1 MSNDYYVKEIL
12 EIIKI
17 KNKKNKQKKAV
28 IFSSITAFLILIVSI
43 IFFASNAFADNKVDL
58 IKDGEGREYL
68 YFEIDHTLSN
78 AKYKYYGYG
87 YTVAL
92 YDRSTNKF
100 LDLDNGTEQGKQVFM
115 PNNSFKPQMV
125 GSKEYVQI
133 YIEDLL
139 KATGVKEEYF
149 YSESLTIYLNGRL
162 GIKVDGKL
170 VHLYDSLEG
179 NVLFGM
185 PEGHDTRDYTT
196 NEDGKAKL
204 NGDRYGIKNA
214 IEHYYGT
221 SWSSS
226 TQGQLNQNFNIKY
239 DLNPAA
245 GYDALFVEYRCD
257 GERIGY
263 EGIKQF
269 ESEKVENV
277 TIKSIPGYKYNG
289 TYKKGKFYDRN
300 MVSESGDTITVNIK
314 KASKTYTPIYHHIV
328 INYDKLPNPGT
339 PVNVNVEYRKNT
351 ITGEELLASEKVTG
365 YFNQPFYLTSKQ
377 IENMKCKGYYVI
389 DKKGNST
396 YFENTAVSIKYLIE
410 EIKIIFIYEDIPI
423 VVIPKCEP
431 RFDYQTPD
439 VTIYMK
445 KKDFENT
452 NFINISNQIYSISN
466 VKVGEDKD
474 RNKLEGEHKYH
485 YFDFYVY
492 SEDKKETLTDRHDI
506 NGTQATHSFTVKK
519 GEFNKINEEQYKA
532 YFPTTYGVFCTCKGV
547 GFRFLGSV
555 SVTINLIENKPPIAH
570 FYPCTEV
577 EQENGQTRTIDKVY
591 IDQVSTLRNDAN
603 DPNGID
609 DIDIISWSFVDENMN
624 RFTLKVLRQ
633 FGKYEIVSNTI
644 NDSER
649 IEFIDMTENGDL
661 KLIFKTDDIWTV
673 NQLVKDIEDLQD
685 IYTDTVK
692 PVTLDLNPIAI
703 LTDDFELNYPFGT
716 SFSVKQNRVM
726 GFSSKNSMVADFL
739 KGTKVKIDHSKDCVE
754 IIPLNNQDIN
764 SIYFVNDIKAT
775 KTNGM
780 IKIDNVN
787 FTYQQVMFK
796 ELGKYKVRLQVTD
809 TEGRV
814 SKWTEQTI
822 NVVED
827 IEPTT
832 YANIVNKFYRKKE
845 QNGNATI
852 VLNNVTG
859 ISLDKDI
866 AKIESVYYK
875 YDSNNDG
882 LFNDEKLIPLTL
894 LNSQVSFT
902 TKELGK
908 YQLIVN
914 VIEDFGQP
922 TILKYIN
929 ENDYRKATVTFVTEV
944 DNFAP
949 QVINFEIKRKGN

>member
-1 MSNDYYVKEIL
+1 MSNDYYVREIL
-12 EIIKI
+12 NIVEM
-17 KNKKNKQKKAV
+17 KKKKSKQRKTV
-28 IFSSITAFLILIVSI
+28 ILIGIAVFFIIITFLVS
-43 IFFASNAFADNKVDL
+43 NVFADNAVRK
-58 IKDGEGREYL
+58 IKDGEGEYL
-68 YFEIDHTLSN
+68 YFEIDHNITN

-87 YTVAL
+87 YNVSL
-92 YDRSTNKF
+92 YDKSTKQF
-100 LDLDNGTEQGKQVFM
+100 LDVGIGTEQGKQVFM
-115 PNNSFKPQMV
+115 PNNKFKSTFV
-125 GSKEYVQI
+125 GNTERVKI
-133 YIEDLL
+133 YIREIL
-139 KATGVKEEYF
+139 KITGVKEEYF
-149 YSESLTIYLNGRL
+149 WSNDLTIYLNGRL
-162 GIKVDGKL
+162 GIKVDNKL

-179 NVLFGM
+179 DVLYGM
-185 PEGHDTRDYTT
+185 PEGHKTGSYITS
-196 NEDGKAKL
+196 EDGSAPL
-204 NGDRYGIKNA
+204 NGDGQGIKNA
-214 IEHYYGT
+214 IEHYYGI
-221 SWSSS
+221 SWSKT
-226 TQGQLNQNFNIKY
+226 TQDNLDRNFNIHYDLEPSAKY
-239 DLNPAA
+239 D
-245 GYDALFVEYRCD
+245 GLFVEYKYN
-257 GERIGY
+257 GERIGF
-263 EGIKQF
+263 EPIRQF
-269 ESEKVENV
+269 NKAGTETVEP
-277 TIKSIPGYKYNG
+277 IAGMKGYIYNG
-289 TYKKGKFYDRN
+289 TYEKGVFYNRN
-300 MVSESGDTITVNIK
+300 MVNGKGDKTSVDIK
-314 KASKTYTPIYHHIV
+314 QATNNYSPKLHHV
-328 INYDKLPNPGT
+328 VFYYDKLPDSGT
-339 PVNVNVEYRKNT
+339 PVNVNVEYRKNA
-351 ITGEELLASEKVTG
+351 INGEELLPGEKVTG

-396 YFENTAVSIKYLIE
+396 YFENTAVSIKYLTE

-423 VVIPKCEP
+423 IVTPKCEP
-431 RFDYQTPD
+431 RFDYDTPN

-452 NFINISNQIYSISN
+452 NFIDISNQIYSISN
-466 VKVGEDKD
+466 VTVGEDKD
-474 RNKLEGEHKYH
+474 RKKLDGEHKYH

-506 NGTQATHSFTVKK
+506 NGMQATHSFTVKK
-519 GEFNKINEEQYKA
+519 GEFSKINEEQYKA

-555 SVTINLIENKPPIAH
+555 SVTINLIENKPPIAS
-570 FYPCTEV
+570 FNPCTEV
-577 EQENGQTRTIDKVY
+577 VQADGKIRSINEVY
-591 IDQVSTLRNDAN
+591 IDQITTITNNAS

-609 DIDIISWSFVDENMN
+609 DIDTITWSFIDENMN
-624 RFTLKVLRQ
+624 RFTLKAFRQ
-633 FGKYEIVSNTI
+633 FGKYDITSNTL
-644 NDSER
+644 NDCEN
-649 IEFIDMTENGDL
+649 IEFIEMTENGDL
-661 KLIFKTDDIWTV
+661 KLIFKTDNIWTV
-673 NQLVKDIEDLQD
+673 NQLVKDLDGLQD
-685 IYTDTVK
+685 IYTKTIK
-692 PVTLDLNPIAI
+692 AKILDLSPIAI
-703 LTDDFELNYPFGT
+703 LSDDVDLSYPFAT
-716 SFSVKQNRVM
+716 PFSVKQNRVM
-726 GFSSKNSMVADFL
+726 GLSSKNSMVADFL
-739 KGTKVKIDHSKDCVE
+739 KGTKVKIDHSKDCIE
-754 IIPLNNQDIN
+754 IIPLNNQDL
-764 SIYFVNDIKAT
+764 SKIYFADDIKVT

-780 IKIDNVN
+780 IKIDNIN